1 MTIEEFVPEPFHYYW
16 MEQNWRIER
25 ILTEIDDFLEYLKD
39 IRLSYSLNTSPA
51 PPREFDPFQTIGKY

>member
-25 ILTEIDDFLEYLKD
+25 ILIEIDDFLEYLRD
-39 IRLSYSLNTSPA
+39 IRLSYSLSTSPA

>member
-1 MTIEEFVPEPFHYYW
+1 MTIEEFTPEPFHYYW

-25 ILTEIDDFLEYLKD
+25 MLTEIDDFLEYLRD
-39 IRLSYSLNTSPA
+39 IRLSYSLGTSPA